1 MIQFIQIHQHFGPKV
16 LFEGFSWH
24 IKPGCRV
31 ALVGPNGSGKT
42 TLFQMAA
49 GKLKPE
55 SGEVIRSKHTIL
67 SLFQQIPEFK
77 PDASVIETVLDE
89 NKLYA
94 EYDAKRK
101 TIESKFETTD
111 HEDPAFEE
119 LLHEQSDL
127 EEFAHLHDLHGLEAR
142 AKKILSGL
150 GFATTDFTRKTK
162 EFSPGYHHRIGLAI
176 ALLNPHNLLLLDEP
190 TNHLDDKTK
199 SWLADYLVSQN
210 QAFVLVTHDP
220 EFLNQTV
227 DTIIEINPHGTFEF
241 QGSLE
246 EFFEAKNEIQEKL
259 KVQFEKEETY
269 LKSRMEWVERFRAQ
283 ATKARQVQSVI
294 KRLEKRDKVDNPEDS
309 FWNQKPDY
317 QFQFVPSSNIILR
330 LEHASFSYPDRNTG
344 EKKTIFENAEI
355 EISAG
360 DKVALVGP
368 NGAGKSTLMRCL
380 LEQHKLDMG
389 KLYYGP
395 KTKLGYFSQTHGEDL
410 DESLNLVETVLKKY
424 PELNEEKART
434 LLGHFAFPGDGV
446 FKSVKHLSGGEQSRL
461 RLALLVNHPSNCLFL
476 DEPTNHL
483 DIVIREAIKRALI
496 DFPGSLLIISHDPDF
511 MKGLCNRTFQ
521 LSGGELKNLNCSFD
535 DYLKFHKEDELGTN
549 AKDQTSSKS
558 KNEEKKPN
566 PQASK
571 NKRKKLEKEISDLEV
586 QIERLEK
593 NKKDKEELLQDPEFF
608 KNRSFQL
615 EMDTYNDI
623 KREITLLTKRWE
635 DATIELEEMGGVT

>member
-1 MIQFIQIHQHFGPKV
+1 
-16 LFEGFSWH
+16 
-24 IKPGCRV
+24 
-31 ALVGPNGSGKT
+31 
-42 TLFQMAA
+42 MAA

-55 SGEVIRSKHTIL
+55 SGDVVRSKQTVL
-67 SLFQQIPEFK
+67 SLFQQIPEFD
-77 PDASVIETVLDE
+77 PNLSVIDTVLSE
-89 NKLYA
+89 NYLYK
-94 EYDAKRK
+94 EYSEKRK
-101 TIESKFETTD
+101 SIESRFETTD
-111 HEDPAFEE
+111 HEDPKFED
-119 LLHEQSDL
+119 LLHEQSEL

-150 GFATTDFTRKTK
+150 GFQTTDFIRRTK

-199 SWLADYLVSQN
+199 TWLAEYLISQN

-227 DTIIEINPHGTFEF
+227 NTIVEINPHGVFEF
-241 QGSLE
+241 EGTLE

-294 KRLEKRDKVDNPEDS
+294 KRLEKRDKVENPNES
-309 FWNQKPDY
+309 FWNQKPEY
-317 QFQFVPSSNIILR
+317 EFQFVPSSNIILR
-330 LEHASFSYPDRNTG
+330 LENANFSYPDKNTG
-344 EKKTIFENAEI
+344 IKKQIFENAEI

-380 LEQHKLDMG
+380 LEKHKLDSG
-389 KLYYGP
+389 NLYFGP

-410 DESLNLVETVLKKY
+410 DESLNLVETIQKKY
-424 PELNEEKART
+424 PEFSEEKART

-446 FKSVKHLSGGEQSRL
+446 FKSVKFLSGGEQSRL

-483 DIVIREAIKRALI
+483 DIVIREALKRALA

-511 MKGLCNRTFQ
+511 MKGLCNRTFS
-521 LSGGELKNLNCSFD
+521 LASGTLENLNCSFD
-535 DYLKFHKEDELGTN
+535 DYLKFHKEDDASIRPKQENKT
-549 AKDQTSSKS
+549 KIED
-558 KNEEKKPN
+558 KKLN
-566 PQASK
+566 PGASK
-571 NKRKKLEKEISDLEV
+571 NKRKKLEKEIEEIEV
-586 QIERLEK
+586 KLERLEK
-593 NKKDKEELLQDPEFF
+593 NKRDKEELLQDPEFF
-608 KNRSFQL
+608 KNRSFQM

-623 KREITLLTKRWE
+623 KREIAVLTSRWE
-635 DATIELEEMGGVT
+635 DVTLELEEMG

>member
-1 MIQFIQIHQHFGPKV
+1 
-16 LFEGFSWH
+16 
-24 IKPGCRV
+24 
-31 ALVGPNGSGKT
+31 
-42 TLFQMAA
+42 MAA

-55 SGEVIRSKHTIL
+55 SGDVVRSKQTVL
-67 SLFQQIPEFK
+67 SLFQQIPEFD
-77 PDASVIETVLDE
+77 PNLSVIDTVLSE
-89 NKLYA
+89 NYLYK
-94 EYDAKRK
+94 EYSEKRK
-101 TIESKFETTD
+101 SIESRFETTD
-111 HEDPAFEE
+111 HEDPKFED
-119 LLHEQSDL
+119 LLHEQSEL

-150 GFATTDFTRKTK
+150 GFQTTDFIRRTK

-199 SWLADYLVSQN
+199 TWLAEYLISQN

-227 DTIIEINPHGTFEF
+227 NTIVEINPHGVFEF
-241 QGSLE
+241 EGTLE

-294 KRLEKRDKVDNPEDS
+294 KRLEKRDKVENPNES
-309 FWNQKPDY
+309 FWNQKPEY
-317 QFQFVPSSNIILR
+317 EFQFVPSSNIILR
-330 LEHASFSYPDRNTG
+330 LENASFSYPDKNTG
-344 EKKTIFENAEI
+344 IKKLIFENAEI

-380 LEQHKLDMG
+380 LEKHKLDSG
-389 KLYYGP
+389 NLYFGP

-410 DESLNLVETVLKKY
+410 DESLNLVETIQKKY
-424 PELNEEKART
+424 PEFSEEKART

-446 FKSVKHLSGGEQSRL
+446 FKSVKFLSGGEQSRL

-483 DIVIREAIKRALI
+483 DIVIREALKRALA
-496 DFPGSLLIISHDPDF
+496 DYPGSLLIISHDPDF
-511 MKGLCNRTFQ
+511 MKGLCNRTFS
-521 LSGGELKNLNCSFD
+521 LASGNLENLNCSFD
-535 DYLKFHKEDELGTN
+535 DYLKFHKEDDASIRPKQENKT
-549 AKDQTSSKS
+549 KIED
-558 KNEEKKPN
+558 KKLN
-566 PQASK
+566 PGASK
-571 NKRKKLEKEISDLEV
+571 NKRKKLEKEIEEIEV
-586 QIERLEK
+586 KLERLEK
-593 NKKDKEELLQDPEFF
+593 NKRDKEELLQDPEFF
-608 KNRSFQL
+608 KNRSFQM

-623 KREITLLTKRWE
+623 KREIAVLTSRWE
-635 DATIELEEMGGVT
+635 DVTLELEEMVG

>member
-1 MIQFIQIHQHFGPKV
+1 
-16 LFEGFSWH
+16 
-24 IKPGCRV
+24 
-31 ALVGPNGSGKT
+31 
-42 TLFQMAA
+42 MAA

-55 SGEVIRSKHTIL
+55 SGDVVRSKQTVL
-67 SLFQQIPEFK
+67 SLFQQIPEFD
-77 PDASVIETVLDE
+77 PNLSVIDTVLSE
-89 NKLYA
+89 NYLYK
-94 EYDAKRK
+94 EYSEKRK
-101 TIESKFETTD
+101 SIESRFETTD
-111 HEDPAFEE
+111 HEDPKFED
-119 LLHEQSDL
+119 LLHEQSEL

-150 GFATTDFTRKTK
+150 GFQTTDFIRRTK

-199 SWLADYLVSQN
+199 TWLAEYLISQN

-227 DTIIEINPHGTFEF
+227 NTIVEINPHGVFEF
-241 QGSLE
+241 EGTLE

-294 KRLEKRDKVDNPEDS
+294 KRLEKRDKVENPNES
-309 FWNQKPDY
+309 FWNQKPEY
-317 QFQFVPSSNIILR
+317 EFQFVPSSNIILR
-330 LEHASFSYPDRNTG
+330 LENANFSYPDKNTG
-344 EKKTIFENAEI
+344 IKKLIFENAEI

-380 LEQHKLDMG
+380 LEKHKLDSG
-389 KLYYGP
+389 NLYFGP

-410 DESLNLVETVLKKY
+410 DESLNLVETIQKKY
-424 PELNEEKART
+424 PEFSEEKART

-446 FKSVKHLSGGEQSRL
+446 FKSVKFLSGGEQSRL

-483 DIVIREAIKRALI
+483 DIVIREALKRALAEY
-496 DFPGSLLIISHDPDF
+496 PGSLLIISHDPDF
-511 MKGLCNRTFQ
+511 MKGLCNRTFS
-521 LSGGELKNLNCSFD
+521 LASGTLENLNCSFD
-535 DYLKFHKEDELGTN
+535 DYLKFHKEDDASIRPKQENKT
-549 AKDQTSSKS
+549 KIED
-558 KNEEKKPN
+558 KKLN
-566 PQASK
+566 PGASK
-571 NKRKKLEKEISDLEV
+571 NKRKKLEKEIEEIEV
-586 QIERLEK
+586 KLERLEK
-593 NKKDKEELLQDPEFF
+593 NKRDKEELLQDPEFF
-608 KNRSFQL
+608 KNRSFQM

-623 KREITLLTKRWE
+623 KREIAVLTSRWE
-635 DATIELEEMGGVT
+635 DVTLELEEMGG

>member
-1 MIQFIQIHQHFGPKV
+1 MIQFIQIHHHFGPKT
-16 LFEGFSWH
+16 LFSGFSWH
-24 IKPGCRV
+24 IKPGARV
-31 ALVGPNGSGKT
+31 AIVGPNGSGKT
-42 TLFQMAA
+42 TLFQMAT

-55 SGEVIRSKHTIL
+55 SGDVIRSKQTVL
-67 SLFQQIPEFK
+67 SLFQQIPEFD
-77 PDASVIETVLDE
+77 PNLSVIDTVLSENYLYDE
-89 NKLYA
+89 YS
-94 EYDAKRK
+94 EKRK
-101 TIESKFETTD
+101 SIESRFETTD
-111 HEDPAFEE
+111 HEDPTFED
-119 LLHEQSDL
+119 LLQEQSEL

-150 GFATTDFTRKTK
+150 GFQTTDFTRKTK

-199 SWLADYLVSQN
+199 TWLAEYLISQN

-227 DTIIEINPHGTFEF
+227 NTIVEINPHGVFEF
-241 QGSLE
+241 EGTLE

-294 KRLEKRDKVDNPEDS
+294 KRLEKREKVENPNES
-309 FWNQKPDY
+309 FWNQKPEY
-317 QFQFVPSSNIILR
+317 EFQFVPSSNIILR
-330 LEHASFSYPDRNTG
+330 LEDAKFSYPDKNTG
-344 EKKTIFENAEI
+344 LKKQIFENAEI

-380 LEQHKLDMG
+380 LEKHQLDSG
-389 KLYYGP
+389 TLYFGP

-410 DESLNLVETVLKKY
+410 DESLNLVETIQKKY
-424 PELNEEKART
+424 PEFSEEKART

-483 DIVIREAIKRALI
+483 DIVIREALKRALA
-496 DFPGSLLIISHDPDF
+496 DYPGSLLIISHDPDF
-511 MKGLCNRTFQ
+511 MKGLCNRTFS
-521 LSGGELKNLNCSFD
+521 LASGVLENLNCSFD
-535 DYLKFHKEDELGTN
+535 DYLKFHKEDEVSIR
-549 AKDQTSSKS
+549 AKQENKAKLED
-558 KNEEKKPN
+558 KKQN
-566 PQASK
+566 PGASK
-571 NKRKKLEKEISDLEV
+571 NKRKKLEKEIEEIEV
-586 QIERLEK
+586 KLERLEK
-593 NKKDKEELLQDPEFF
+593 NKRDKEELLQDPEFF
-608 KNRSFQL
+608 KNRSFQM

-623 KREITLLTKRWE
+623 KREIAVLTSRWE
-635 DATIELEEMGGVT
+635 DVTLELEEMGR

>member
-1 MIQFIQIHQHFGPKV
+1 
-16 LFEGFSWH
+16 
-24 IKPGCRV
+24 
-31 ALVGPNGSGKT
+31 
-42 TLFQMAA
+42 MAA

-55 SGEVIRSKHTIL
+55 SGDVIRSKQTVL
-67 SLFQQIPEFK
+67 SLFQQIPEFD
-77 PDASVIETVLDE
+77 PNLSVIDTVLSENYLYDE
-89 NKLYA
+89 YS
-94 EYDAKRK
+94 EKRK
-101 TIESKFETTD
+101 SIESRFETTD
-111 HEDPAFEE
+111 HEDPTFED
-119 LLHEQSDL
+119 LLQEQSEL

-150 GFATTDFTRKTK
+150 GFQTTDFTRKTK

-199 SWLADYLVSQN
+199 TWLAEYLISQN

-227 DTIIEINPHGTFEF
+227 NTIVEINPHGVFEF
-241 QGSLE
+241 EGTLE

-259 KVQFEKEETY
+259 KIQFEKEETY

-294 KRLEKRDKVDNPEDS
+294 KRLEKREKVENPNES
-309 FWNQKPDY
+309 FWNQKPEY
-317 QFQFVPSSNIILR
+317 EFQFVPSSNIILR
-330 LEHASFSYPDRNTG
+330 LEDAKFSYPDKNTG
-344 EKKTIFENAEI
+344 LKKQIFENAEI

-380 LEQHKLDMG
+380 LEKHKLDSG
-389 KLYYGP
+389 TLYFGP

-410 DESLNLVETVLKKY
+410 DESLNLVQTIQKKY
-424 PELNEEKART
+424 PEFSEEKART
-434 LLGHFAFPGDGV
+434 LLGHFAFPGDSV

-483 DIVIREAIKRALI
+483 DIVIREALKRALA
-496 DFPGSLLIISHDPDF
+496 DYPGSLLIISHDPDF
-511 MKGLCNRTFQ
+511 MKGLCNRTFS
-521 LSGGELKNLNCSFD
+521 LASGVLENLNCSFD
-535 DYLKFHKEDELGTN
+535 DYLKFHKEDEVSIH
-549 AKDQTSSKS
+549 AKQENKAKLED
-558 KNEEKKPN
+558 KKQN
-566 PQASK
+566 PGASK
-571 NKRKKLEKEISDLEV
+571 NKRKKLEKEIEEIEV
-586 QIERLEK
+586 KLERLEK
-593 NKKDKEELLQDPEFF
+593 NKRDKEELLQDPEFF
-608 KNRSFQL
+608 KNRSFQM

-623 KREITLLTKRWE
+623 KREIAVLTSRWE
-635 DATIELEEMGGVT
+635 DVTLELEEMGR

>member
-1 MIQFIQIHQHFGPKV
+1 
-16 LFEGFSWH
+16 
-24 IKPGCRV
+24 
-31 ALVGPNGSGKT
+31 
-42 TLFQMAA
+42 MAA

-55 SGEVIRSKHTIL
+55 SGDVIRSKQTVL
-67 SLFQQIPEFK
+67 SLFQQIPEFD
-77 PDASVIETVLDE
+77 PNLSVIETVLSE
-89 NKLYA
+89 NYLYK
-94 EYDAKRK
+94 EYSEKRIS
-101 TIESKFETTD
+101 IEARFETTD
-111 HEDPAFEE
+111 HDDPKFED
-119 LLHEQSDL
+119 LLHEQSEL
-127 EEFAHLHDLHGLEAR
+127 EEFAHLHDLHGLESR

-150 GFATTDFTRKTK
+150 GFSTNDFIRKTK

-199 SWLADYLVSQN
+199 TWLAEYLISQN

-227 DTIIEINPHGTFEF
+227 NTIVEINPHGVFEF
-241 QGSLE
+241 EGTLD

-259 KVQFEKEETY
+259 QIQFQKEESY

-294 KRLEKRDKVDNPEDS
+294 KRLDKREKVENPGDS
-309 FWNQKPDY
+309 FWNQKPEY

-330 LEHASFSYPDRNTG
+330 LENASFSYPDKNTG
-344 EKKTIFENAEI
+344 EKKLIFNNAEI
-355 EISAG
+355 EISSG

-380 LEQHKLDMG
+380 LEKHKLDTG
-389 KLYYGP
+389 SLYFGP

-410 DESLNLVETVLKKY
+410 DETLNLVETIQKKY
-424 PELNEEKART
+424 PEFSDEKART

-461 RLALLVNHPSNCLFL
+461 RLALLVNHASNCLFL

-483 DIVIREAIKRALI
+483 DIVIREALKRSLA
-496 DFPGSLLIISHDPDF
+496 DYPGSLLIISHDPDF
-511 MKGLCNRTFQ
+511 MKGLCNRTFS
-521 LSGGELKNLNCSFD
+521 LSGGVLENLNCSFD
-535 DYLKFHKEDELGTN
+535 DYLKFHKEDESGSTQK
-549 AKDQTSSKS
+549 AESKG
-558 KNEEKKPN
+558 KYEEKKVN

-571 NKRKKLEKEISDLEV
+571 NKRKKLEKEIEEIEV
-586 QIERLEK
+586 KLERLEK
-593 NKKDKEELLQDPEFF
+593 TKKDKEELLQDPEFF

-623 KREITLLTKRWE
+623 KREIAVLTNRWE
-635 DATIELEEMGGVT
+635 DVTLELEEMGGSV

>member
-1 MIQFIQIHQHFGPKV
+1 LIQFIQIHHHFGPKT
-16 LFEGFSWH
+16 LFSGFSWH
-24 IKPGCRV
+24 IKPGSRV
-31 ALVGPNGSGKT
+31 AIVGPNGSGKT

-55 SGEVIRSKHTIL
+55 SGDVVRSKQTVL
-67 SLFQQIPEFK
+67 SLFQQIPEFD
-77 PDASVIETVLDE
+77 PNLSVIDTVLSE
-89 NKLYA
+89 NYLYK
-94 EYDAKRK
+94 EYSEKRK
-101 TIESKFETTD
+101 SIESRFETTD
-111 HEDPAFEE
+111 HEDPKFED
-119 LLHEQSDL
+119 LLHEQSEL

-150 GFATTDFTRKTK
+150 GFQTTDFIRRTK

-199 SWLADYLVSQN
+199 TWLAEYLISQN

-227 DTIIEINPHGTFEF
+227 NTIVEINPHGVFEF
-241 QGSLE
+241 EGTLE

-294 KRLEKRDKVDNPEDS
+294 KRLEKRDKVENPNES
-309 FWNQKPDY
+309 FWNQKPEY
-317 QFQFVPSSNIILR
+317 EFQFVPSSNIILR
-330 LEHASFSYPDRNTG
+330 LENANFSYPDKNTG
-344 EKKTIFENAEI
+344 IKKLIFENAEI

-380 LEQHKLDMG
+380 LEKHKLDSG
-389 KLYYGP
+389 NLYFGP

-410 DESLNLVETVLKKY
+410 DESLNLVETIQKKY
-424 PELNEEKART
+424 PEFSEEKART

-446 FKSVKHLSGGEQSRL
+446 FKSVKFLSGGEQSRL

-483 DIVIREAIKRALI
+483 DIVIREALKRALAEY
-496 DFPGSLLIISHDPDF
+496 PGSLLIISHDPDF
-511 MKGLCNRTFQ
+511 MKGLCNRTFS
-521 LSGGELKNLNCSFD
+521 LASGTLENLNCSFD
-535 DYLKFHKEDELGTN
+535 DYLKFHKEDDASIRPKQENKT
-549 AKDQTSSKS
+549 KIED
-558 KNEEKKPN
+558 KKLN
-566 PQASK
+566 PGASK
-571 NKRKKLEKEISDLEV
+571 NKRKKLEKEIEEIEV
-586 QIERLEK
+586 KLERLEK
-593 NKKDKEELLQDPEFF
+593 NKRDKEELLQDPEFF
-608 KNRSFQL
+608 KNRSFQM

-623 KREITLLTKRWE
+623 KREIAVLTSRWE
-635 DATIELEEMGGVT
+635 DVTLELEEMGG

>member
-1 MIQFIQIHQHFGPKV
+1 MIQFIQIHHHFGPKT
-16 LFEGFSWH
+16 LFSGFSWH
-24 IKPGCRV
+24 IKPGSRV
-31 ALVGPNGSGKT
+31 AIVGPNGSGKT

-55 SGEVIRSKHTIL
+55 SGDVVRSKQTVL
-67 SLFQQIPEFK
+67 SLFQQIPEFD
-77 PDASVIETVLDE
+77 PNLSVIDTVLSE
-89 NKLYA
+89 NYLYK
-94 EYDAKRK
+94 EYSEKRK
-101 TIESKFETTD
+101 SIESRFETTD
-111 HEDPAFEE
+111 HEDPKFED
-119 LLHEQSDL
+119 LLHEQSEL

-150 GFATTDFTRKTK
+150 GFQTTDFIRRTK

-199 SWLADYLVSQN
+199 TWLAEYLISQN

-227 DTIIEINPHGTFEF
+227 NTIVEINPHGVFEF
-241 QGSLE
+241 EGTLE

-294 KRLEKRDKVDNPEDS
+294 KRLEKRDKVENPNES
-309 FWNQKPDY
+309 FWNQKPEY
-317 QFQFVPSSNIILR
+317 EFQFVPSSNIILR
-330 LEHASFSYPDRNTG
+330 LENANFSYPDKNTG
-344 EKKTIFENAEI
+344 IKKLIFENAEI

-380 LEQHKLDMG
+380 LEKHKLDSG
-389 KLYYGP
+389 NLYFGP

-410 DESLNLVETVLKKY
+410 DESLNLVETIQKKY
-424 PELNEEKART
+424 PEFSEEKART

-446 FKSVKHLSGGEQSRL
+446 FKSVKFLSGGEQSRL

-483 DIVIREAIKRALI
+483 DIVIREALKRALAEY
-496 DFPGSLLIISHDPDF
+496 PGSLLIISHDPDF
-511 MKGLCNRTFQ
+511 MKGLCNRTFS
-521 LSGGELKNLNCSFD
+521 LASGTLENLNCSFD
-535 DYLKFHKEDELGTN
+535 DYLKFHKEDDASIRPKQENKT
-549 AKDQTSSKS
+549 KIED
-558 KNEEKKPN
+558 KKLN
-566 PQASK
+566 PGASK
-571 NKRKKLEKEISDLEV
+571 NKRKKLEKEIEEIEV
-586 QIERLEK
+586 KLERLEK
-593 NKKDKEELLQDPEFF
+593 NKRDKEELLQDPEFF
-608 KNRSFQL
+608 KNRSFQM

-623 KREITLLTKRWE
+623 KREIAVLTSRWE
-635 DATIELEEMGGVT
+635 DVTLELEEMGG

>member
-1 MIQFIQIHQHFGPKV
+1 
-16 LFEGFSWH
+16 
-24 IKPGCRV
+24 
-31 ALVGPNGSGKT
+31 
-42 TLFQMAA
+42 MAA

-55 SGEVIRSKHTIL
+55 SGDVVRSKQTVL
-67 SLFQQIPEFK
+67 SLFQQIPEFD
-77 PDASVIETVLDE
+77 PNLSVIDTVLSE
-89 NKLYA
+89 NYLYK
-94 EYDAKRK
+94 EYSEKRK
-101 TIESKFETTD
+101 SIESRFETTD
-111 HEDPAFEE
+111 HEDPKFED
-119 LLHEQSDL
+119 LLHEQSEL

-150 GFATTDFTRKTK
+150 GFQTTDFIRRTK

-199 SWLADYLVSQN
+199 TWLAEYLISQN

-227 DTIIEINPHGTFEF
+227 NTIVEINPHGVFEF
-241 QGSLE
+241 EGTLE

-294 KRLEKRDKVDNPEDS
+294 KRLEKRDKVENPNES
-309 FWNQKPDY
+309 FWNQKPEY
-317 QFQFVPSSNIILR
+317 EFQFVPSSNIILR
-330 LEHASFSYPDRNTG
+330 LENANFSYPDKNTG
-344 EKKTIFENAEI
+344 IKKLIFENAEI

-380 LEQHKLDMG
+380 LEKHKLDSG
-389 KLYYGP
+389 NLYFGP

-410 DESLNLVETVLKKY
+410 DESLNLVETIQKKY
-424 PELNEEKART
+424 PEFSEEKART

-446 FKSVKHLSGGEQSRL
+446 FKSVKFLSGGEQSRL

-483 DIVIREAIKRALI
+483 DIVIREALKRALA
-496 DFPGSLLIISHDPDF
+496 DYPGSLLIISHDPDF
-511 MKGLCNRTFQ
+511 MKGLCNRTFS
-521 LSGGELKNLNCSFD
+521 LASGTLENLNCSFD
-535 DYLKFHKEDELGTN
+535 DYLKFHKEDDASIRPKQENKT
-549 AKDQTSSKS
+549 KIED
-558 KNEEKKPN
+558 KKLN
-566 PQASK
+566 PGASK
-571 NKRKKLEKEISDLEV
+571 NKRKKLEKEIEEIELKL
-586 QIERLEK
+586 ERLEK
-593 NKKDKEELLQDPEFF
+593 NKRDKEELLQDPEFF
-608 KNRSFQL
+608 KNRSFQM

-623 KREITLLTKRWE
+623 KREIAVLTSRWE
-635 DATIELEEMGGVT
+635 DVTLELEEMGG

>member
-1 MIQFIQIHQHFGPKV
+1 
-16 LFEGFSWH
+16 
-24 IKPGCRV
+24 
-31 ALVGPNGSGKT
+31 
-42 TLFQMAA
+42 MAA

-55 SGEVIRSKHTIL
+55 SGDVVRSKQTVL
-67 SLFQQIPEFK
+67 SLFQQIPEFD
-77 PDASVIETVLDE
+77 PNLSVIDTVLSE
-89 NKLYA
+89 NYLYK
-94 EYDAKRK
+94 EYSEKRK
-101 TIESKFETTD
+101 SIESRFETTD
-111 HEDPAFEE
+111 HEDPKFED
-119 LLHEQSDL
+119 LLHEQSEL

-150 GFATTDFTRKTK
+150 GFQTTDFIRRTK

-199 SWLADYLVSQN
+199 TWLAEYLISQN

-227 DTIIEINPHGTFEF
+227 NTIVEINPHGVFEF
-241 QGSLE
+241 EGTLE

-294 KRLEKRDKVDNPEDS
+294 KRLEKRDKVENPNES
-309 FWNQKPDY
+309 FWNQKPEY
-317 QFQFVPSSNIILR
+317 EFQFVPSSNIILR
-330 LEHASFSYPDRNTG
+330 LENASFSYPDKNTG
-344 EKKTIFENAEI
+344 IKKLIFENAEI

-380 LEQHKLDMG
+380 LEKHKLDSG
-389 KLYYGP
+389 NLYFGP

-410 DESLNLVETVLKKY
+410 DESLNLVETIQKKY
-424 PELNEEKART
+424 PEFSEEKART

-446 FKSVKHLSGGEQSRL
+446 FKSVKFLSGGEQSRL

-483 DIVIREAIKRALI
+483 DIVIREALKRALA
-496 DFPGSLLIISHDPDF
+496 DYPGSLLIISHDPDF
-511 MKGLCNRTFQ
+511 MKGLCNRTFS
-521 LSGGELKNLNCSFD
+521 LASGTLENLNCSFD
-535 DYLKFHKEDELGTN
+535 DYLKFHKEDDASIRPKQENKT
-549 AKDQTSSKS
+549 KIED
-558 KNEEKKPN
+558 KKLN
-566 PQASK
+566 PGASK
-571 NKRKKLEKEISDLEV
+571 NKRKKLEKEIEEIEV
-586 QIERLEK
+586 KLERLEK
-593 NKKDKEELLQDPEFF
+593 NKRDKEELLQDPEFF
-608 KNRSFQL
+608 KNRSFQM

-623 KREITLLTKRWE
+623 KREIAVLTSRWE
-635 DATIELEEMGGVT
+635 DVTLELEEMGG

>member
-1 MIQFIQIHQHFGPKV
+1 
-16 LFEGFSWH
+16 
-24 IKPGCRV
+24 
-31 ALVGPNGSGKT
+31 
-42 TLFQMAA
+42 MAA
-49 GKLKPE
+49 GKMKPE
-55 SGEVIRSKHTIL
+55 SGEVIRSKNTVL
-67 SLFQQIPEFK
+67 SLFQQIPEFS
-77 PDASVIETVLDE
+77 PETSVIDTVLDE

-94 EYDAKRK
+94 EYDGKRK
-101 TIESKFETTD
+101 QIESKFETID

-150 GFATTDFTRKTK
+150 GFSTTDFLRKTK

-199 SWLADYLVSQN
+199 SWLADFLVSQN

-259 KVQFEKEETY
+259 KAQFEKEETY

-294 KRLEKRDKVDNPEDS
+294 KRLEKRDRVENPEES

-330 LEHASFSYPDRNTG
+330 LENASFSYPDKNTG
-344 EKKTIFENAEI
+344 VKKKIFENAEI

-380 LEQHKLDMG
+380 LERHKLDSG
-389 KLYYGP
+389 SLYYGP

-410 DESLNLVETVLKKY
+410 DESLNLVETVIKKY
-424 PELNEEKART
+424 PELSEEKART

-461 RLALLVNHPSNCLFL
+461 RLALLVQHPTNCLFL

-483 DIVIREAIKRALI
+483 DIVIREAIKRSLI

-521 LSGGELKNLNCSFD
+521 LSGGVLQNLNCSFD
-535 DYLKFHKEDELGTN
+535 DYLKFHKEDEKESPAPNPLGK
-549 AKDQTSSKS
+549 AKF
-558 KNEEKKPN
+558 EEKKAN

-593 NKKDKEELLQDPEFF
+593 
-608 KNRSFQL
+608 
-615 EMDTYNDI
+615 I
-623 KREITLLTKRWE
+623 KRTKRNFYRIQSSLKTEVFSWKWTLI
-635 DATIELEEMGGVT
+635 TILKEKLLSLRNVGRMQRKN